1 MGEKSKQR
9 IFITTEDGNTE
20 EFPIPDGALP
30 VFGIGEEDSTPLAD
44 ENFHKAGG
52 KLTLTASCRFSSKRG
67 ILRRLGIYIT
77 NNDLKMHGQPMERKI
92 AGRKGVRKKEHK
104 ISI

>member
-30 VFGIGEEDSTPLAD
+30 VFDIGEEDSTPLAD

-52 KLTLTASCRFSSKRG
+52 KLTLTASCRFSLERG

-77 NNDLKMHGQPMERKI
+77 NNELKMHGQPKERKI